1 VVSKVAAEAA
11 AADAVILPQC
21 EEAAAAAEE
30 NVEKEEKAIYV
41 AGLMSWWRGHAIHT
55 CAGVGGL

>member
-1 VVSKVAAEAA
+1 VAAEAA
-11 AADAVILPQC
+11 AADAVILSNVLPQC

-30 NVEKEEKAIYV
+30 NLEKEEKAIYV
-41 AGLMSWWRGHAIHT
+41 AGLMNWWRGHAIHT